1 MVFCLLGLKKKFKRQ
16 VVLELG
22 IQALLRNDI
31 RQAYKEC
38 VNKGY
43 CSLDDMENIQDMYDS
58 YHALGGNGSVT
69 RLIEKLKKMDT
80 EKSIKRKGVLKMS
93 EVTEV
98 KTLEPTEWLEGESV
112 ITERELTFLQRLA
125 RLLSVKSLVTVTLTG
140 VFAYLSIVG
149 KVEPQQFMTI
159 FTVIISFYFG
169 VQSTKGKE

>member
-1 MVFCLLGLKKKFKRQ
+1 MDEWVKEYWIKALFGGVISCFGLLLAWIKKKFKRQ

-80 EKSIKRKGVLKMS
+80 EKSIK
-93 EVTEV
+93 E
-98 KTLEPTEWLEGESV
+98 
-112 ITERELTFLQRLA
+112 
-125 RLLSVKSLVTVTLTG
+125 
-140 VFAYLSIVG
+140 
-149 KVEPQQFMTI
+149 
-159 FTVIISFYFG
+159 
-169 VQSTKGKE
+169 KEC